1 MDKSQLNKIKFDGET
16 VKKTKN
22 FLINGGIYIVLLLLF
37 ILIIMKDSSF
47 LSFRNLINILQQ
59 SSVKMII
66 ALGIAGIIVTQ
77 GTDLSA
83 GRQIGIAGLIS
94 ATLLQSLANPNR
106 IYKFM
111 NSTGFMSNIG
121 KSLGFDKDPTLFV
134 CLITL
139 LLVMIIGGIIGGVN
153 GILVSKFDIVPFVA
167 TMGMM
172 IIAYGANSLYYD
184 YTGSTPVAGFGE
196 SYSSIVSSFNIG
208 SFHFP
213 KLIVYAVIAI
223 VVMWIVWNK
232 TIFGKNLFAV
242 GGNPAAAKV
251 SGVNVTKT
259 LIIVYVIAG
268 VMYAMGG
275 FLEAARIGSASNN
288 LGNLYELDAMAACV
302 VGGVSFSGGVGKI
315 SGVVTGVIIFTMINY
330 GLTYIGVNPYWQ
342 YIIKGLIII
351 VAVGIDML
359 KYKKRN

>member
-1 MDKSQLNKIKFDGET
+1 MNNDNLKKAKSL
-16 VKKTKN
+16 V
-22 FLINGGIYIVLLLLF
+22 INGGIYMVLLILF
-37 ILIIMKDSSF
+37 ILIIIKDSSF
-47 LSFRNLINILQQ
+47 LSFRNVINILTQ

-66 ALGIAGIIVTQ
+66 ALGVAGLIVTQ

-83 GRQIGIAGLIS
+83 GRQIGLAGLIS
-94 ATLLQSLANPNR
+94 ATLLQSVANPNK
-106 IYKFM
+106 IYKFIDS
-111 NSTGFMSNIG
+111 NSTIASIG
-121 KSLGFDKDPTLFV
+121 KALGYDKEPTIIL

-139 LLVMIIGGIIGGVN
+139 LIVIIIGGILGAIN
-153 GILVSKFDIVPFVA
+153 GILVSKFNIVPFVA

-172 IIAYGANSLYYD
+172 IIAYGANSLYFD
-184 YTGSTPVAGFGE
+184 YTGSTPVAGFSS
-196 SYSSIVSSFNIG
+196 SYSSIVGNINFG
-208 SFHFP
+208 SFFFP
-213 KLIVYAVIAI
+213 RLIIYAAIAI
-223 VVMWIVWNK
+223 LVMWIVWNK
-232 TIFGKNLFAV
+232 TVFGKNLFAV
-242 GGNPAAAKV
+242 GGNPEAAKV

-259 LIIVYVIAG
+259 LITVYVISG
-268 VMYAMGG
+268 VMYAIGG

-330 GLTYIGVNPYWQ
+330 GLTYIGINPYWQ
-342 YIIKGLIII
+342 YIIKGLIIR

>member
-121 KSLGFDKDPTLFV
+121 KALGFDKDPTLFV
-134 CLITL
+134 YRW
-139 LLVMIIGGIIGGVN
+139 
-153 GILVSKFDIVPFVA
+153 SKW
-167 TMGMM
+167 
-172 IIAYGANSLYYD
+172 NSC
-184 YTGSTPVAGFGE
+184 
-196 SYSSIVSSFNIG
+196 I
-208 SFHFP
+208 
-213 KLIVYAVIAI
+213 
-223 VVMWIVWNK
+223 
-232 TIFGKNLFAV
+232 
-242 GGNPAAAKV
+242 
-251 SGVNVTKT
+251 
-259 LIIVYVIAG
+259 
-268 VMYAMGG
+268 
-275 FLEAARIGSASNN
+275 
-288 LGNLYELDAMAACV
+288 
-302 VGGVSFSGGVGKI
+302 KI
-315 SGVVTGVIIFTMINY
+315 
-330 GLTYIGVNPYWQ
+330 
-342 YIIKGLIII
+342 
-351 VAVGIDML
+351 
-359 KYKKRN
+359 

>member
-1 MDKSQLNKIKFDGET
+1 M
-16 VKKTKN
+16 
-22 FLINGGIYIVLLLLF
+22 
-37 ILIIMKDSSF
+37 SS
-47 LSFRNLINILQQ
+47 
-59 SSVKMII
+59 
-66 ALGIAGIIVTQ
+66 
-77 GTDLSA
+77 
-83 GRQIGIAGLIS
+83 
-94 ATLLQSLANPNR
+94 
-106 IYKFM
+106 
-111 NSTGFMSNIG
+111 IG
-121 KSLGFDKDPTLFV
+121 KTLGFDKNPTLFV

-139 LLVMIIGGIIGGVN
+139 LIVMIIGGIIGGIN

-184 YTGSTPVAGFGE
+184 YTGSTPVAGFGD
-196 SYSSIVSSFNIG
+196 SYSSIVSSFQIG
-208 SFHFP
+208 TFHFP

>member
-1 MDKSQLNKIKFDGET
+1 MNNDNLKKAKSL
-16 VKKTKN
+16 V
-22 FLINGGIYIVLLLLF
+22 INGGIYMVLLILF
-37 ILIIMKDSSF
+37 ILIIIKDSSF
-47 LSFRNLINILQQ
+47 LSFRNVINILTQ

-66 ALGIAGIIVTQ
+66 ALGVAGLIVTQ

-83 GRQIGIAGLIS
+83 GRQIGLAGLIS
-94 ATLLQSLANPNR
+94 ATLLQSVANPNK
-106 IYKFM
+106 IYKFIDS
-111 NSTGFMSNIG
+111 NSTIASIG
-121 KSLGFDKDPTLFV
+121 KALGYDKEPTIIL

-139 LLVMIIGGIIGGVN
+139 LIVIIIGGILGSIN
-153 GILVSKFDIVPFVA
+153 GILVSKFNIVPFVA

-172 IIAYGANSLYYD
+172 IIVYGANSLYFD
-184 YTGSTPVAGFGE
+184 YTGSTPVAGFSS
-196 SYSSIVSSFNIG
+196 SYSAIVGNINFG
-208 SFHFP
+208 SFFFP
-213 KLIVYAVIAI
+213 RLIIYAVIAI

-232 TIFGKNLFAV
+232 TVFGKNLFAV
-242 GGNPAAAKV
+242 GGNPEAAKV

-259 LIIVYVIAG
+259 LITVYVISG
-268 VMYAMGG
+268 VMYAIGG

-330 GLTYIGVNPYWQ
+330 GLTYIGINPYWQ